1 MLHGMAIARVDVV
14 VVGGGIVGLSAARE
28 LAAGGASVL
37 VVERG
42 RVGDEASGAA
52 AGMLTAQV
60 HAGPGGPLL
69 ELALRARERHAALA
83 GELLAETGIGVERSE
98 RGALE
103 IAFTAAAADALARR
117 TRWQRERGLAA
128 ESLTAAE
135 LAEAEP
141 NLNPA
146 AKGGVFYRDD
156 RAVDNVRLCR
166 ALAASAVSRGATLLV
181 GRPVSRLI
189 LEGGRVAGVQAG
201 LERIDAPVVVN
212 AAGAWA
218 GLLAGDPA
226 PPPVEPV
233 RGHIVAFEVAPPALR
248 HVVWSPGGYLVPR
261 ADGRLLA
268 GSTAENAGFDKTV
281 TAGALAAVL
290 AIALEIVPRLEGVAV
305 AGSWAGLRPGSPDG
319 LPIVGAGAV
328 PGLIHAAGLFKN
340 GILLGPLM
348 GEAAAR
354 LALGQDPGLDLSP
367 YSPSRF

>member
-1 MLHGMAIARVDVV
+1 MAIAGADAV
-14 VVGGGIVGLSAARE
+14 VVGGGVVGLAAARV
-28 LAAGGASVL
+28 LAAEGIRVL

-42 RVGDEASGAA
+42 RVGEEASGAA

-60 HAGPGGPLL
+60 HAAPGAPLL
-69 ELALRARERHAALA
+69 DLALRARERHAALA
-83 GELLAETGIGVERSE
+83 AELEDETGIGVDRSE

-103 IAFTAAAADALARR
+103 IAFTDAAAEALSDRA
-117 TRWQRERGLAA
+117 RWQRGRGLAA
-128 ESLTAAE
+128 EPLAAAE

-141 NLNPA
+141 NISPDVR
-146 AKGGVFYRDD
+146 GGVFYRDD

-166 ALAASAVSRGATLLV
+166 ALAASAVARGATLLA
-181 GRPVSRLI
+181 GRPVTALI

-201 LERIDAPVVVN
+201 RERIDAPLVLN

-233 RGHIVAFEVAPPALR
+233 RGHIVAFDVAPPLLR
-248 HVVWSPGGYLVPR
+248 HVVWSPAGYLVPR

-268 GSTAENAGFDKTV
+268 GSTVENAGFDKSV

-290 AIALEIVPRLEGVAV
+290 AIALEIAPRLAGVAV
-305 AGSWAGLRPGSPDG
+305 ADSWAGLRPGSPDG
-319 LPIVGAGAV
+319 LPIVGAGGV
-328 PGLIHAAGLFKN
+328 PGLFHAAGLFKN
-340 GILLGPLM
+340 GILLGPLV

-354 LALGQDPGLDLSP
+354 LALGRDPGFDLEP